1 VALYNTGRGKAR
13 LRPGARF
20 FVPVVSRL
28 RDGRRKVEEK
38 TRTRLRSER
47 LRRGMTMREA
57 AKHAGVSL
65 EVIDKWEQ
73 GHHTPRSDH
82 AIKVADA
89 FGLDFDDLAHDFG
102 IRRVPRGK
110 GVHIA

>member
-1 VALYNTGRGKAR
+1 VTLCSIGRGKAR

-28 RDGRRKVEEK
+28 RDGRRKVEAK

-65 EVIDKWEQ
+65 GVIDKWEQ